1 MTDRRCAVQ
10 RRRHSKVDFEILK
23 FILRQVQGGQA
34 RRKGVYFCKWLTA
47 DTQPNAEDTQ
57 KWILK
62 FVLRWIQGGQVR
74 RKGVYFCKW
83 LTADT
88 QSNAEDAQKKRK
100 NGGIAQLARASALQA
115 EGRRFDSDY
124 LHWLKFIEKTGSTS
138 KQSKKVNSE
147 KPDRLR
153 EIKKYTKKSLILAQ
167 DER

>member
-1 MTDRRCAVQ
+1 M
-10 RRRHSKVDFEILK
+10 DFEILK

-47 DTQPNAEDTQ
+47 EA
-57 KWILK
+57 
-62 FVLRWIQGGQVR
+62 
-74 RKGVYFCKW
+74 
-83 LTADT
+83 

-138 KQSKKVNSE
+138 KQSKKS
-147 KPDRLR
+147 
-153 EIKKYTKKSLILAQ
+153 
-167 DER
+167 